1 MTQRARLRMGIRH
14 GDLQARPMTG
24 VNDKSRTVTVDLCNQ
39 GEQYWR
45 GALISPASAPGSKTA
60 RLTKRVQ
67 KEIGDHET
75 APITKIQIPSCLLRP
90 PEILISSRE

>member
-1 MTQRARLRMGIRH
+1 MGIRH

-45 GALISPASAPGSKTA
+45 GALISPASASAPGSKTA

-75 APITKIQIPSCLLRP
+75 APITKIQIPSCLLQP